1 VTPILSVLVPAYNEQ
16 ETIGSVLS
24 RVLALPVVREV
35 IVVDDGS
42 TDGTANI
49 VERWC
54 SKDERVK
61 LLRQSHN
68 QGKTAAILRALSAAA
83 GDIIIIQDADL
94 EYDPAEIPDVIEPIL
109 QGHADVVYGSRFLVK
124 RATRVLYFYHF
135 LANNCLTFLSNL
147 FTNMNMSDIETGYKA
162 FRASVI
168 KDIPL
173 SSTGFGMEVE
183 ITAALARL
191 AVRVYEVPI
200 SYYGRTYAQG
210 KKIGMRDGIHALY
223 YILYYNA
230 VGTRVGAYRRYA
242 QRVANR
248 LGRPSR

>member
-1 VTPILSVLVPAYNEQ
+1 MTAILSVLVPAYNEQ
-16 ETIGSVLS
+16 ETIGSVLE
-24 RVLALPVVREV
+24 RVLALPIVREV
-35 IVVDDGS
+35 VVVDDGS
-42 TDGTANI
+42 TDETASI

-54 SKDERVK
+54 ATDGRVK
-61 LLRQSHN
+61 LLRQGRN
-68 QGKTAAILRALSAAA
+68 QGKTAAVLRALSAAE
-83 GDIIIIQDADL
+83 GEIIIIQDADL
-94 EYDPAEIPDVIEPIL
+94 EYDPKEIPDVIEPIL
-109 QGHADVVYGSRFLVK
+109 EGHADVVYGSRFLVK

-191 AVRVYEVPI
+191 PVRVYEVPI
-200 SYYGRTYAQG
+200 SYYGRTYEQG
-210 KKIGMRDGIHALY
+210 KKIGTRDGIYALY

-230 VGTRVGAYRRYA
+230 VGTRWGAYRRYT
-242 QRVANR
+242 QLVSDR
-248 LGRPSR
+248 LRRTSR

>member
-1 VTPILSVLVPAYNEQ
+1 V
-16 ETIGSVLS
+16 
-24 RVLALPVVREV
+24 
-35 IVVDDGS
+35 
-42 TDGTANI
+42 
-49 VERWC
+49 
-54 SKDERVK
+54 
-61 LLRQSHN
+61 
-68 QGKTAAILRALSAAA
+68 LRALSAAE
-83 GDIIIIQDADL
+83 GEIIIIQDADL
-94 EYDPAEIPDVIEPIL
+94 EYDPADIPGVIEPIL

-183 ITAALARL
+183 ITAVLARL
-191 AVRVYEVPI
+191 SVRVYEVPI

-210 KKIGMRDGIHALY
+210 KKIGVRDGIHALF

-230 VGTRVGAYRRYA
+230 VGTRVGAYRRYT
-242 QRVANR
+242 QRVAAR
-248 LGRPSR
+248 LGAPLR